1 MKSSVTGKVFSS
13 GTPTSREPSF
23 NSKVACNCTT
33 SCLSRSAPAT
43 GSVRPAISSMA
54 RTSVIFSLGSGR
66 IVFITKLDGGGRKM
80 FREI

>member
-1 MKSSVTGKVFSS
+1 
-13 GTPTSREPSF
+13 
-23 NSKVACNCTT
+23 
-33 SCLSRSAPAT
+33 
-43 GSVRPAISSMA
+43 MA